1 MIYCSVPLRSSRF
14 LLSSATAR
22 RALLTQHP
30 SVSLVS
36 INKMPFPPLIDL
48 RLRRQG
54 RILVIVAC
62 ARIVSEGH
70 TLVSAVRSSSSK
82 VTNLT
87 LTISFLSDYLCRG
100 HSIAKEDAGQH
111 LNDWGAQSRLRWHST
126 TESANFLIFSTGTL
140 DQIAILLTCP
150 KAAYLSHACLDRSP
164 VK

>member
-126 TESANFLIFSTGTL
+126 TE
-140 DQIAILLTCP
+140 
-150 KAAYLSHACLDRSP
+150 LSQFFNLLDRNIGSNSNSFNVP
-164 VK
+164 KSGVPFPCVLRPLTR